1 MYNPVEISR
10 IDRQIE
16 ELQRLKNSYQAMS
29 PQPINNIINTP
40 MQPPSIFEA
49 RFTTENPSDVYIQN
63 KTAFIDLKNG
73 KLSIKDVDGTIK
85 EYFIILPKDEKDI
98 KIESLE
104 TKLKDME
111 ARLNEYTKFNGS
123 IINEPKSI
131 DNGDE
136 HVTKPKS
143 KNNVLKSS
151 E

>member
-1 MYNPVEISR
+1 
-10 IDRQIE
+10 
-16 ELQRLKNSYQAMS
+16 
-29 PQPINNIINTP
+29 
-40 MQPPSIFEA
+40 
-49 RFTTENPSDVYIQN
+49 
-63 KTAFIDLKNG
+63 
-73 KLSIKDVDGTIK
+73 
-85 EYFIILPKDEKDI
+85 LPKDEKDI

-136 HVTKPKS
+136 HATKQKS